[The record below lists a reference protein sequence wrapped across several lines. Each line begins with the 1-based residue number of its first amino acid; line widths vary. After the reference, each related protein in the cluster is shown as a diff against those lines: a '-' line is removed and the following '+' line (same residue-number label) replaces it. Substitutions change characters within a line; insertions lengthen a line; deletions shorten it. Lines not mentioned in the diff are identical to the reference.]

1 MNGKAKTASY
11 GQNSSQNSIISD
23 LANQFNADWMS
34 SVTAQANGSVLALTA
49 TQPGS
54 GSNYTLSANS
64 ATNNPNFSAASF
76 TPSPSG
82 ATLTGG
88 NNNGTTNVI
97 VYRMAMGYD
106 PNGSVANSAVVDE
119 KDTYIDSWQYWYDE
133 FNRLQVTNGPQ
144 GGYSYSYDRYGNRWH
159 QAVRYGSGFA
169 YDQTFNAANQS
180 GNATYDA
187 AGNVSSLNDPIA
199 GMMYYTYDAENRLL
213 GVSGAATASYA
224 YDALGRR
231 VKHAVGGTTY
241 NDLYDADGHVTT
253 DYNVGTQSVQRF
265 EIFGG
270 GRHIVTYTGTYDNK
284 TYFPHT
290 DWLGSEHARSDQTG
304 VVCLSS
310 TLLPFGDHLSSNGT
324 CDISPNHFTGKE
336 RDTESGNDYFEAR
349 YYSSSMGRF
358 LSPDWSAKEEP
369 VPYAKLDDPQSLNL
383 YAYVQNNPLIRFDKD
398 GHDFIILNDSKGAE
412 GEGHNASLVG
422 NDKQGW
428 TYFSANGYGKGV
440 SMDNFKTFSDFQKS
454 DQSKRYD
461 NADRITT
468 TTKQDAAMKET
479 GGKEINKP
487 YSISA
492 EKNADGTNK
501 SQNCADLTA
510 AIGKSGGVAIGTP
523 QKTDS
528 VQVTLPVVGTVGP
541 SKTFTSP
548 NQQYSGVVQNNSGTT
563 VKAHCTG
570 NNCSN

>member
-1 MNGKAKTASY
+1 MAYAQKTRCPSQPLKPYNRMQMQPASSPAMPEPLLAAMRH
-11 GQNSSQNSIISD
+11 GGEKPHQGFSSRNPGLHQGPTVCNST
-23 LANQFNADWMS
+23 
-34 SVTAQANGSVLALTA
+34 TALG
-49 TQPGS
+49 
-54 GSNYTLSANS
+54 
-64 ATNNPNFSAASF
+64 
-76 TPSPSG
+76 
-82 ATLTGG
+82 
-88 NNNGTTNVI
+88 
-97 VYRMAMGYD
+97 
-106 PNGSVANSAVVDE
+106 
-119 KDTYIDSWQYWYDE
+119 
-133 FNRLQVTNGPQ
+133 LQ
-144 GGYSYSYDRYGNRWH
+144 
-159 QAVRYGSGFA
+159 
-169 YDQTFNAANQS
+169 
-180 GNATYDA
+180 
-187 AGNVSSLNDPIA
+187 
-199 GMMYYTYDAENRLL
+199 
-213 GVSGAATASYA
+213 ATAV
-224 YDALGRR
+224 LNR
-231 VKHAVGGTTY
+231 V
-241 NDLYDADGHVTT
+241 
-253 DYNVGTQSVQRF
+253 
-265 EIFGG
+265 
-270 GRHIVTYTGTYDNK
+270 
-284 TYFPHT
+284 
-290 DWLGSEHARSDQTG
+290 GSR
-304 VVCLSS
+304 C
-310 TLLPFGDHLSSNGT
+310 
-324 CDISPNHFTGKE
+324 TGKE
-336 RDTESGNDYFEAR
+336 RDAESGNDYFGAR
-349 YYSSSMGRF
+349 YYSSAMGRF
-358 LSPDWSAKEEP
+358 MSPDWSAKEDP
-369 VPYAKLDDPQSLNL
+369 VPYAELDDPQSLNL

-548 NQQYSGVVQNNSGTT
+548 NQQYSGVVQNNNGTT